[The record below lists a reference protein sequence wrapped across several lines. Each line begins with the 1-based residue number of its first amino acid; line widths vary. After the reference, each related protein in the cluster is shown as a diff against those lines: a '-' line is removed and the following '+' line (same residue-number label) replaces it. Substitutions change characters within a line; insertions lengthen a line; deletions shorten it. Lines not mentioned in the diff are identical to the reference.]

1 MLEKLKG
8 IKQRYEA
15 ITQLLSDPN
24 VISDQNRY
32 RDLSKEQAGIVDIVA
47 AYDEYTRAEQDIAS
61 CRAML
66 EDT

>member
-32 RDLSKEQAGIVDIVA
+32 RDLSKEQAGIADIVA
-47 AYDEYTRAEQDIAS
+47 AYDEYTRA
-61 CRAML
+61 
-66 EDT
+66 